1 MRFALMAFLV
11 LVGVVPRAEAQTEAA
26 SQARASGVPKLAG
39 TWTRGGPTTEPEL
52 VLTRRAIGLRD
63 AIDEPLAGMYDC
75 VPATVPHILGD
86 PYNFTFE
93 QKADRVIQ
101 IFEKDAVTRTIWL
114 EGHGHREAT
123 PSDFS
128 LQGYSTGK
136 YEGGQ
141 LVVRTT
147 HFTFD
152 TGGLEDKPPMVP
164 SSTRKTVTERYS
176 LKGDHLIV
184 EALIEDPMFLE
195 QPGRFTFEFQPT
207 TEALVE
213 WPECDRE
220 QASEVLNYIP
230 DNQKKYGR

>member
-1 MRFALMAFLV
+1 MRLALIASL
-11 LVGVVPRAEAQTEAA
+11 LVGGLAAGAAEAQA
-26 SQARASGVPKLAG
+26 QARASDVPKLSG
-39 TWTRGGPTTEPEL
+39 TWTRGGRFNEPTEL
-52 VLTRRAIGLRD
+52 ALTKRAIGLRD
-63 AIDEPLAGMYDC
+63 AIDEPLSGMYDC

-86 PYNFTFE
+86 PYNFTLE
-93 QKADRVIQ
+93 QKSDRVIQ
-101 IFEKDAVTRTIWL
+101 TFEKDGVVRTIWL
-114 EGHGHREAT
+114 EGHGHRAAT

-141 LVVRTT
+141 LVVETT

-164 SSTRKTVTERYS
+164 SSTRKRVVERYS
-176 LKGDHLIV
+176 MKGDHLIID
-184 EALIEDPMFLE
+184 AIIEDPMFLL
-195 QPGRFTFEFQPT
+195 QPAKFQFDFKPT
-207 TEALVE
+207 TEKLVE

-230 DNQKKYGR
+230 DNQQKYGR

>member
-1 MRFALMAFLV
+1 MRFALMALLM
-11 LVGVVPRAEAQTEAA
+11 LVGLVPGAAEAQAQSRAA
-26 SQARASGVPKLAG
+26 DVPKLSG
-39 TWTRGGPTTEPEL
+39 TWTRGGRTTEPEL
-52 VLTRRAIGLRD
+52 VLNKRAIGLRD

-75 VPATVPHILGD
+75 LPATVPHILGD

-93 QKADRVIQ
+93 QKPDRVIQ
-101 IFEKDAVTRTIWL
+101 RFEKDGVTRTIWL
-114 EGHGHREAT
+114 EGHGHRDAT
-123 PSDFS
+123 PADFS

-164 SSTRKTVTERYS
+164 SSTRKSVTERYS
-176 LKGDHLIV
+176 LKGDHLMV
-184 EALIEDPMFLE
+184 DAVIEDPMFLE
-195 QPGRFTFEFQPT
+195 KPARFTFDFKPT
-207 TEALVE
+207 TETLVE
-213 WPECDRE
+213 WPECDRD

-230 DNQKKYGR
+230 DDQKKYGR

>member
-1 MRFALMAFLV
+1 MKFLLTTVLLVAFACLPTNV
-11 LVGVVPRAEAQTEAA
+11 QAQT
-26 SQARASGVPKLAG
+26 GTVPKLAG
-39 TWTRGGPTTEPEL
+39 TWTRGGQAGEPSEL
-52 VLTRRAIGLRD
+52 KLNKRAMAMRD

-93 QKADRVIQ
+93 QKADRIIQ
-101 IFEKDAVTRTIWL
+101 TFEKDAVVRTIWL
-114 EGHGHREAT
+114 EGHGHHAAT

-128 LQGYSTGK
+128 LQGYATGK
-136 YEGGQ
+136 YEGGAL
-141 LVVRTT
+141 LVETT

-164 SSTRKTVTERYS
+164 SSTRKTVKERYS

-184 EALIEDPMFLE
+184 EATIEDPMFLLE
-195 QPGRFTFEFQPT
+195 PARYSLDFKPT
-207 TEALVE
+207 TEKLVE
-213 WPECDRE
+213 WPDCDRE